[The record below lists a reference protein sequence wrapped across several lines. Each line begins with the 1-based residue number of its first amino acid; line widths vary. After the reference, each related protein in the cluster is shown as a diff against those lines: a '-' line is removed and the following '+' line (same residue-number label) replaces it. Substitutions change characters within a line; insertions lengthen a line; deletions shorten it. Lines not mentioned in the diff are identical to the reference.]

1 MRHLPAD
8 RCYLVAAIIF
18 ARMLLGI
25 PSVHGTEAIE
35 TGNDVVP
42 TTLSVRPDG
51 TVDLDLAKLY
61 AGARVVY
68 VSSGALAFAARM
80 IDGDVRRAFRF
91 SGSDLHPTV
100 VIELAQS
107 QQLHRVSAAYQ
118 TRSARLDVYLLNELP
133 KHGGDL
139 RAQKPTASIVDPAGR
154 DQTAVDFA
162 PTSARYFALQWT
174 RDKATSEPF
183 EVAGIS
189 ALSVVPR
196 EQNPAALA
204 DFSNLTPPTDPPTI
218 PSVSP

>member
-8 RCYLVAAIIF
+8 RCYLLAAIIL
-18 ARMLLGI
+18 ARILLGI

-35 TGNDVVP
+35 THNDAVS

-68 VSSGALAFAARM
+68 VSSGAIAFAARM
-80 IDGDVRRAFRF
+80 IDGDLRTAFRF
-91 SGSDLHPTV
+91 SGSDLHPTAI
-100 VIELAQS
+100 IELAQS
-107 QQLHRVSAAYQ
+107 QQLHRVCATYQ
-118 TRSARLDVYLLNELP
+118 RRGAQLDVYLLNELP

-139 RAQKPTASIVDPAGR
+139 RAQNPIASIVGLGDRGE
-154 DQTAVDFA
+154 TVVDLA
-162 PTSARYFALQWT
+162 PTKARYFALRWT
-174 RDKATSEPF
+174 RDKASSEPF

-189 ALSVVPR
+189 ALSLVLR
-196 EQNPAALA
+196 EQNPATLA
-204 DFSNLTPPTDPPTI
+204 DFSKLTVPADPPTI